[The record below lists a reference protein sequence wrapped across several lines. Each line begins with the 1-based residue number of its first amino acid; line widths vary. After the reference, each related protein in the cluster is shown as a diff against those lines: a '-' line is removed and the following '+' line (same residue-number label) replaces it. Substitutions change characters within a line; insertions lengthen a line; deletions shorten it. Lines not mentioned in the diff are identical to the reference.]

1 MLTAGSHGHRER
13 SGTNGLT
20 IFGPIYRWM
29 TKRRTTF
36 TVGCLLAIASRVW
49 NHILDGLAV
58 PDAPTPADDKRGI
71 GGGEAGTDPL

>member
-1 MLTAGSHGHRER
+1 
-13 SGTNGLT
+13 
-20 IFGPIYRWM
+20 M

-71 GGGEAGTDPL
+71 GGGEEGTDPL